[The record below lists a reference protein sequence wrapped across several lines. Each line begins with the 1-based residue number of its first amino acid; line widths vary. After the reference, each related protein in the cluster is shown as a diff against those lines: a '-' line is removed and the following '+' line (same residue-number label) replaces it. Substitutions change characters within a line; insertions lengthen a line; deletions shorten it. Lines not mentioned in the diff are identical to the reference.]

1 MHAAAGKQ
9 NRIKVALIAIS
20 IVALFT
26 VLTAL
31 AGRGVAADETI
42 RRKIEEKSE
51 EIKRLEAEAERY
63 RTTLGDLGR
72 EASTL
77 SARVKAIE
85 HTLQRLEANIRL
97 TNAKVERANLEIRS
111 LEDGIVEATSAID
124 TGRGRLGHFLG
135 LLAERERETPLE
147 IFAKHDSISSFF
159 DSLDQIIGIQANLQD
174 ALAELRRSREALRER
189 KSSAETKR
197 LEQKALA
204 QDLADQKAVEIEE
217 RRGRSSLL
225 AETRNQERRYQELLA
240 DVEKKRSALQEEI
253 NALEA
258 DLEADFDRSLLP
270 APGSGVLG
278 WPLPAPIFIT
288 QHFGQTAFARAGAY
302 SGKGHNGIDLRAAVG
317 TAVFAGEGGTVRAT
331 GDTDLAC
338 RRASYGRWVL
348 VDHPSNLTTLYAHL
362 SLVRVRRGDAVNRG
376 ELIGYSGQS
385 GYATGPHLHFTVFA
399 RQAVNVGELRSRVCG
414 RVMTLP
420 LSPFGGYLNPLDYLG
435 NPA

>member
-240 DVEKKRSALQEEI
+240 DVEKKRSALQ
-253 NALEA
+253 
-258 DLEADFDRSLLP
+258 
-270 APGSGVLG
+270 
-278 WPLPAPIFIT
+278 
-288 QHFGQTAFARAGAY
+288 
-302 SGKGHNGIDLRAAVG
+302 
-317 TAVFAGEGGTVRAT
+317 
-331 GDTDLAC
+331 
-338 RRASYGRWVL
+338 
-348 VDHPSNLTTLYAHL
+348 
-362 SLVRVRRGDAVNRG
+362 
-376 ELIGYSGQS
+376 
-385 GYATGPHLHFTVFA
+385 
-399 RQAVNVGELRSRVCG
+399 
-414 RVMTLP
+414 
-420 LSPFGGYLNPLDYLG
+420 
-435 NPA
+435 